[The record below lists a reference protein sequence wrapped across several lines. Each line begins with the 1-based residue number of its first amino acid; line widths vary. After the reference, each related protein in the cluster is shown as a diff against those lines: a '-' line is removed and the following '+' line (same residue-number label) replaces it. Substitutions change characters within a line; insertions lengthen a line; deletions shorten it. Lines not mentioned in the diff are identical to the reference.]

1 MEEKL
6 GNSWKLKKF
15 SANVSVSKERWDRAS
30 FGLTFQ
36 SNDLEFTA
44 MFLFSSLC
52 AAAHMKMSDKLEIL
66 LMHGKRRCFPF
77 QDPYHLRVFFFI
89 FFWGFWSGITPL
101 LIWRIGGGKKP
112 VGFFNYLSHK
122 AFKAWFQS
130 CFLDFYSHSCMSGCW
145 YDLLGGELRK
155 GQKCVELMFGTSDA
169 VTQTTISKI
178 EAAEPTLCWEGLL
191 GNSYN
196 HCTLQFHPRPYY
208 LPNKRIHAFI

>member
-1 MEEKL
+1 M
-6 GNSWKLKKF
+6 F
-15 SANVSVSKERWDRAS
+15 SIPRPIS
-30 FGLTFQ
+30 FK
-36 SNDLEFTA
+36 SI
-44 MFLFSSLC
+44 FLY
-52 AAAHMKMSDKLEIL
+52 IL
-66 LMHGKRRCFPF
+66 L
-77 QDPYHLRVFFFI
+77 
-89 FFWGFWSGITPL
+89 GF
-101 LIWRIGGGKKP
+101 LIWYYSSFDLKDRRGKKP
-112 VGFFNYLSHK
+112 TGFFNYLSHK